1 MPKDRINM
9 AIQRGQGKS
18 TSGAALEPVLVEGIG
33 PGNVALV
40 IDCLTDNKLRAL
52 QEVKYILNKY
62 HGQATPSNYL
72 FARKGIIRVV
82 AESGGHGFDSVLE
95 SALEVDGT
103 EDVEEAEGEE
113 GKPEIVIT
121 TESAR
126 IGAVAAKV
134 KQRLAGLEVA
144 SYGIEWVPNE
154 DTMVEV
160 VSGGKSEG
168 LLQELIEKLEESDEV
183 TSVYTNAK
191 A

>member
-1 MPKDRINM
+1 M

-18 TSGAALEPVLVEGIG
+18 TSGAALEPVLVEAMG

-40 IDCLTDNKLRAL
+40 IDGLTDNKLRAL
-52 QEVKYILNKY
+52 QEIKYILNKY
-62 HGQATPSNYL
+62 HGQATPSSYL
-72 FARKGIIRVV
+72 FARKGIIRIE
-82 AESGGHGFDSVLE
+82 AGSGGHEFDNVLE

-103 EDVEEAEGEE
+103 EDVEESEGEE

-121 TESAR
+121 TEPAR
-126 IGAVAAKV
+126 AGAVAAEV
-134 KQRLAGLEVA
+134 RRRLPGLEVA

-160 VSGGKSEG
+160 VPGEKSEG

-183 TSVYTNAK
+183 ASVYTNAK
-191 A
+191 